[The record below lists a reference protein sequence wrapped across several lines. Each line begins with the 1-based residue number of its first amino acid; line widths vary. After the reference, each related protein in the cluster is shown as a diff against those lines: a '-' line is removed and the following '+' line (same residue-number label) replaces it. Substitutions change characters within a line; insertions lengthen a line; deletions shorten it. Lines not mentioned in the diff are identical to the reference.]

1 MSRADMFPLHVWATS
16 RLSVGVATITGAEGM
31 IAEIAEQHRLDGR
44 SSSRFGRSMT

>member
-1 MSRADMFPLHVWATS
+1 MSRADMFPLHVWAMS

-31 IAEIAEQHRLDGR
+31 IAEQHRLDGR